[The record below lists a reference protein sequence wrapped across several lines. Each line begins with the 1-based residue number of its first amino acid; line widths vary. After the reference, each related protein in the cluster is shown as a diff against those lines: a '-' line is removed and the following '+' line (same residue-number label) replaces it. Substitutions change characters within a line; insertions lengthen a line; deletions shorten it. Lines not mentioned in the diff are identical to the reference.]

1 MPASTCARPCPF
13 SRRAEGLRD
22 ASAAGALPPDPLAS
36 GWRGDGRPSSA
47 AAASFIG
54 DEAERTRRAAAQV
67 TMEGAL
73 LSAPVD
79 EYLMV
84 FGTGEVGVAEQ
95 LLQAGLLR
103 S

>member
-1 MPASTCARPCPF
+1 
-13 SRRAEGLRD
+13 
-22 ASAAGALPPDPLAS
+22 
-36 GWRGDGRPSSA
+36 
-47 AAASFIG
+47 
-54 DEAERTRRAAAQV
+54 
-67 TMEGAL
+67 MEGAL

-103 S
+103 CTGPGTTQFCQT